1 MKRKQLVALSL
12 SVAAALT
19 LFAAA
24 CSSPAAPAAA
34 PTAAPKAAAPAAAAT
49 TAPAAAAAT
58 KAPEAAPAKKV
69 NFPEQGKSIMLTVP
83 FPAGGSTDIGARL
96 LAAGME
102 EALGVSVQVQNKG
115 GAGSQSGLSEIAKY
129 KPDGYSMG
137 FANLPTTNLIYSD
150 PDRKA
155 IFAAKDFI
163 PVGVQVVDPSAI
175 GVTASGPFKTVK
187 DLVDAAK
194 AQPEKI
200 KFGSDGPMT
209 DDHLGI
215 FQLEKASGVKFAMVG
230 FDGAAPNMAA
240 LLGDHIDASFGHV
253 GDFLSSSKAGNVRVV
268 GVADKERS
276 KFFPDAQTLQE
287 QGVNITNSSTRTLVV
302 PAGTP
307 KEIVDILSAAM
318 KKAMDEPDHVQKMQD
333 AGLTLRYM
341 NSADATAFWASMDAP
356 AKALV
361 DEVRAAAKQ

>member
-1 MKRKQLVALSL
+1 MQRKRIMGLCVS
-12 SVAAALT
+12 AAAAVA

-24 CSSPAAPAAA
+24 CSSPAAPAATQA
-34 PTAAPKAAAPAAAAT
+34 PAAPKAAEPTKPAAAPAAT
-49 TAPAAAAAT
+49 TAPAAA
-58 KAPEAAPAKKV
+58 PAAPKTA
-69 NFPEQGKSIMLTVP
+69 FPEKGKSIMMTVP
-83 FPAGGSTDIGARL
+83 FAAGGSTDIGARL

-102 EALGVSVQVQNKG
+102 KALGTSVQVQNKA
-115 GAGSQSGLSEIAKY
+115 GAGSQTGLTDIVKA
-129 KPDGYSMG
+129 KPDGYNIG

-155 IFAAKDFI
+155 AFTGKDFI

-175 GVTASGPFKTVK
+175 AVAANSPYKTVK

-194 AQPEKI
+194 KAPESI

-215 FQLEKASGVKFAMVG
+215 FQLEKASGAKFAMVG

-240 LLGDHIDASFGHV
+240 LLGGHIDATFGHV
-253 GDFLSSSKAGNVRVV
+253 GDFLSTSKAGQTRVI
-268 GVADKERS
+268 GVADKEKS

-287 QGVNITNSSTRTLVV
+287 QGYNITNSSSRTLVA

-307 KEIVDILSAAM
+307 QDVVDALSAAM
-318 KKAMDEPDHVQKMQD
+318 KKAMDEPEHVQKMQD

-341 NSADATAFWASMDAP
+341 NSKDARAYWDSMDAP

-361 DEVRAAAKQ
+361 DEVRAAAKK